1 MTHRT
6 MITNGKELKY
16 KQVLILDDKN
26 NVALQKKFDRDKGI
40 LREYKKKGYI
50 CEECDGVFIHP
61 NSLQNHQCWTK
72 DFKYN
77 GKCDKCGKNFEK
89 KINKLKNNTFLCF

>member
-26 NVALQKKFDRDKGI
+26 NVALEKKFDKDKGTI
-40 LREYKKKGYI
+40 VAYKKKGYV
-50 CEECDGVFIHP
+50 CDECNSVFIHP
-61 NSLQNHQCWTK
+61 NSLQNHQCFSK
-72 DFKYN
+72 DFKYD
-77 GKCDKCGKNFEK
+77 GKCDKCGKNLFPYFT
-89 KINKLKNNTFLCF
+89 KIS

>member
-40 LREYKKKGYI
+40 PTPKITIQDHIVAQLAEYITLVY
-50 CEECDGVFIHP
+50 
-61 NSLQNHQCWTK
+61 
-72 DFKYN
+72 
-77 GKCDKCGKNFEK
+77 
-89 KINKLKNNTFLCF
+89 